1 MREIQGE
8 KRREKEEKERKKRR
22 KVRDEV
28 KREREPEDL
37 LVSGG
42 INFTRETLVL
52 SFYLSFCLVKTS
64 EDGS

>member
-28 KREREPEDL
+28 KRERK
-37 LVSGG
+37 
-42 INFTRETLVL
+42 RESLRIY
-52 SFYLSFCLVKTS
+52 SFQGELILHGKPWYYHFIYHFV
-64 EDGS
+64 